1 VNGAGLYRESAS
13 PQAESTLTQDLITI
27 MAPLLE
33 DPRIRQT
40 WNQISQNAETAT
52 ESAAAGIW
60 SFQHTYINPCF
71 ASIESGFEQ
80 CMGHCF
86 PDRDERA
93 RRIRDRGR
101 TRGRA
106 ELSFD
111 FYDDWDEDDGFGN
124 RGALGGWGNDEL
136 DRLLA
141 GSGSHSG
148 GNEGVDQAP
157 RRKRG
162 MSYGTRGG
170 RKSLDPDP
178 TVIPNTNALGF
189 LGRLPFKL
197 GGTLRYKPSAADLQ
211 DHPGTMRT
219 EFREE
224 EGEPLISDD
233 QSEDERPNGK
243 RHTRNRSS
251 TASSG
256 ETSDSFRSRGDLFPS
271 DGEDDAVPL
280 SDEFAMVLE
289 RRMTDDRSSAKTRS
303 SKGKRPSGTRAIS
316 RNLSRAAQMSPS
328 QSRPAIESHLASSA
342 SSLPRTPPPNGL
354 SSDMI
359 EAPSLSDLQA
369 EEEMIREEEEIEVE
383 RKREAAARLAL
394 ERGLHPGTSTEETI
408 IETKPNLPLTDDMPE
423 VISEVV
429 TEADSA
435 VIEAPEHPTMEP
447 TVGKPDSEIDGSS
460 KTLEASE
467 AGFVPARLPYF
478 G

>member
-1 VNGAGLYRESAS
+1 
-13 PQAESTLTQDLITI
+13 

-60 SFQHTYINPCF
+60 TFQHRYINPCF
-71 ASIESGFEQ
+71 TSITAAFHE
-80 CMGHCF
+80 CTGHCF
-86 PDRDERA
+86 SDRDERA
-93 RRIRDRGR
+93 RRLRDRGR

-111 FYDDWDEDDGFGN
+111 FYDDWDEDEGMGN
-124 RGALGGWGNDEL
+124 RGLLGGWGNDEL

-148 GNEGVDQAP
+148 GTEGVDQAP
-157 RRKRG
+157 KRKRG

-170 RKSLDPDP
+170 RKSLEPDP

-211 DHPGTMRT
+211 DHPGTMRA
-219 EFREE
+219 EFRGE

-233 QSEDERPNGK
+233 HSEDERPTAKGHN
-243 RHTRNRSS
+243 RNRSS

-289 RRMTDDRSSAKTRS
+289 RRMTGSAQDDRSSAKTRS
-303 SKGKRPSGTRAIS
+303 SKGKRPSGSRTVS
-316 RNLSRAAQMSPS
+316 RNLSKTAVASPS
-328 QSRPAIESHLASSA
+328 QIRPSIGGHRASSA
-342 SSLPRTPPPNGL
+342 SSLIRNPDIVNP
-354 SSDMI
+354 DI
-359 EAPSLSDLQA
+359 VEAPSLSDLQA
-369 EEEMIREEEEIEVE
+369 EEDRVRQEEEIELE
-383 RKREAAARLAL
+383 RKRQAAIKLAV
-394 ERGLHPGTSTEETI
+394 ERGLHPGEPAEEAISEAKTNPPVVEDI
-408 IETKPNLPLTDDMPE
+408 PTPVSQDLGEQKAPVVIETDE
-423 VISEVV
+423 FH
-429 TEADSA
+429 SA
-435 VIEAPEHPTMEP
+435 ATIVDEFASGLKGVENEGETP
-447 TVGKPDSEIDGSS
+447 GKD
-460 KTLEASE
+460 
-467 AGFVPARLPYF
+467 FVPARLPHF
-478 G
+478 S

>member
-1 VNGAGLYRESAS
+1 
-13 PQAESTLTQDLITI
+13 

-71 ASIESGFEQ
+71 GSIASGFEE
-80 CMGHCF
+80 CAGHCF

-93 RRIRDRGR
+93 RRIRERGR

-111 FYDDWDEDDGFGN
+111 FYDDWDEDDGLGS

-148 GNEGVDQAP
+148 GNAGKDQAP

-162 MSYGTRGG
+162 MSYGTRGR
-170 RKSLDPDP
+170 RKSLEPDP

-211 DHPGTMRT
+211 EHPGVIRAELT
-219 EFREE
+219 EE
-224 EGEPLISDD
+224 EGEPLISD
-233 QSEDERPNGK
+233 QSEDETPLVKG
-243 RHTRNRSS
+243 HTRNRSS

-289 RRMTDDRSSAKTRS
+289 RRMTGDDRSSAKTRS
-303 SKGKRPSGTRAIS
+303 SKGKRPSGSRTVS
-316 RNLSRAAQMSPS
+316 RNLSRTNQTSPS
-328 QSRPAIESHLASSA
+328 QIKPTLGTHRASST
-342 SSLPRTPPPNGL
+342 SSLTRTPNILNP
-354 SSDMI
+354 DMF
-359 EAPSLSDLQA
+359 ETPSLSDLQA
-369 EEEMIREEEEIEVE
+369 EEERVKLEEEIEVE
-383 RKREAAARLAL
+383 RKRQAAAKLAL
-394 ERGLHPGTSTEETI
+394 DRGLHAGSPCTESVAETRANPCAVEAIPEPISSDAEHIENSTTES
-408 IETKPNLPLTDDMPE
+408 LTNTGLDQ
-423 VISEVV
+423 VCTVSEA
-429 TEADSA
+429 EGSC
-435 VIEAPEHPTMEP
+435 
-447 TVGKPDSEIDGSS
+447 EIRGGSS
-460 KTLEASE
+460 QQ
-467 AGFVPARLPYF
+467 GFIPARLPHF
-478 G
+478 N

>member
-1 VNGAGLYRESAS
+1 
-13 PQAESTLTQDLITI
+13 

-71 ASIESGFEQ
+71 ASIAAGFEQ
-80 CMGHCF
+80 CTGHCF

-93 RRIRDRGR
+93 RRIRETGR

-111 FYDDWDEDDGFGN
+111 FYDDWDEDNGFGN
-124 RGALGGWGNDEL
+124 GSALGGGWGNDEL

-148 GNEGVDQAP
+148 RTEGIDQAP

-162 MSYGTRGG
+162 MSYGTRGR

-211 DHPGTMRT
+211 DHPGTMRA
-219 EFREE
+219 EFRGD
-224 EGEPLISDD
+224 EGEPLIPDDSD
-233 QSEDERPNGK
+233 DERPKGK
-243 RHTRNRSS
+243 GHTRNRSS

-303 SKGKRPSGTRAIS
+303 SKGKRPSGSRTVS
-316 RNLSRAAQMSPS
+316 RNLSRTTQMSPS
-328 QSRPAIESHLASSA
+328 QTRPTLGAHHASST
-342 SSLPRTPPPNGL
+342 SLIPPTPSVIGPG
-354 SSDMI
+354 I
-359 EAPSLSDLQA
+359 VEAPSLSDLQA
-369 EEEMIREEEEIEVE
+369 EEERIRHQEELEVE
-383 RKREAAARLAL
+383 MKRQAAAKLAL
-394 ERGLHPGTSTEETI
+394 ERGLHPGLLQEAIVESKPDLPMAEDIPATI
-408 IETKPNLPLTDDMPE
+408 VADEGQRDV
-423 VISEVV
+423 VISETRDNPSSVPVV
-429 TEADSA
+429 AEQ
-435 VIEAPEHPTMEP
+435 APEM
-447 TVGKPDSEIDGSS
+447 GGSS
-460 KTLEASE
+460 QAPPGASHE
-467 AGFVPARLPYF
+467 EFVPARLPNF
-478 G
+478 R